1 MDRDIDTPARLQGD
15 GIVSGVSISHMKT
28 LMRQSVGH
36 KGKAKGGKGK
46 SFNGLKPIRVKLYSV
61 EQVNTSAANTALTI
75 NNNVV
80 LATATFPEFQDFALL
95 YDEARLVAVKVHW
108 LPWVTVP
115 GAVNSASMAVAV
127 GFDPS
132 VGGATAPNQ
141 VLEETFSQG
150 PFRLFPGVNGATQ
163 QNSGVC
169 FAQKYQ
175 TLVARPPAKLA
186 PITSADCPGSAWVC
200 VDGATAPIMFQWIGY
215 INSLGAAGVSNV
227 SAFFEM
233 DMEFRLRT

>member
-1 MDRDIDTPARLQGD
+1 LT
-15 GIVSGVSISHMKT
+15 H
-28 LMRQSVGH
+28 
-36 KGKAKGGKGK
+36 
-46 SFNGLKPIRVKLYSV
+46 
-61 EQVNTSAANTALTI
+61 SAAATALTI

-80 LATATFPEFQDFALL
+80 FASATFPEIADFALL
-95 YDEARLVAVKVHW
+95 YDEARLVGVKVHW

-115 GAVNSASMAVAV
+115 GASNSASFAVAV

-141 VLEETFSQG
+141 VLEETFHQG

-163 QNSGVC
+163 QNSGTC

-175 TLVARPPAKLA
+175 ILHARPPAKLA
-186 PITSADCPGSAWVC
+186 PITSSDCPGSAWFC
-200 VDGATAPIMFQWIGY
+200 VDGATAPILFQWIGY
-215 INSLGAAGVSNV
+215 INSTGAAGVTNV
-227 SAFFEM
+227 SSFFEL